1 MIACEQVLARES
13 EGRDGTLMHHPFVA
27 GIAAASAFTALVFP
41 IDAMRAQMVVEN
53 IPLTKAGLLKLR
65 PTYQGVLPYWTRVVF
80 LTGSLFSTY
89 EYMK

>member
-1 MIACEQVLARES
+1 MIACEQVLTRES

-41 IDAMRAQMVVEN
+41 IDAMRAQLVVEN
-53 IPLTKAGLLKLR
+53 IPLTKAGLLKLQ